1 MCKVSIFYAD
11 RMCAKVAE
19 KAVGE
24 SAYANTRRFEVKP
37 QQCLA
42 INNIDDVL
50 KFIRPFAVKDL
61 GKRFK
66 ISLLLNS
73 FR

>member
-1 MCKVSIFYAD
+1 
-11 RMCAKVAE
+11 MCAKVAE

-61 GKRFK
+61 GKGFY
-66 ISLLLNS
+66 LNLIAPE
-73 FR
+73 

>member
-1 MCKVSIFYAD
+1 
-11 RMCAKVAE
+11 MCAKVAE

-61 GKRFK
+61 GKVF
-66 ISLLLNS
+66 
-73 FR
+73 